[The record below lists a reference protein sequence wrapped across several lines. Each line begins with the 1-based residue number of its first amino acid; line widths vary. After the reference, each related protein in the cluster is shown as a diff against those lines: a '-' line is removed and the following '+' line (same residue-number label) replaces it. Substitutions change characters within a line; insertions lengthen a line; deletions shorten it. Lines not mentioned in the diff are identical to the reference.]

1 MVSATAFSIVAQ
13 SQTGTALD
21 AVDLSDPIT
30 ILAPTVAILGAL
42 LLAYAPRH
50 IGDDSRLWRAIRS
63 LLPHVDDE
71 AREHGFYTSYEI
83 ETDAETAGVWHG
95 SLESLEAA
103 LEAEG
108 YRLGPLAAHKE
119 TSDGRRE
126 VGSWVALGERVEPKW
141 LEALRLQFRTRQTH
155 VTLFE
160 ADDLGDQWL
169 VTAHEE
175 YSAYSALT
183 AYWHL
188 RAKDYDPDAGVE
200 RVREQ
205 LADRERFEPTDK

>member
-1 MVSATAFSIVAQ
+1 MLSATAIGSVA
-13 SQTGTALD
+13 QTGTALD
-21 AVDLSDPIT
+21 AIDPSEPIT
-30 ILAPTVAILGAL
+30 ILAPIVAILGAL

-63 LLPHVDDE
+63 LLPHIDGE

-83 ETDAETAGVWHG
+83 ETDDETAGVWHG

-126 VGSWVALGERVEPKW
+126 VGSWVDVGERVYPKW
-141 LEALRLQFRTRQTH
+141 LEALRLQFHTRQTH

-169 VTAHEE
+169 VTAHRE

-188 RAKDYDPDAGVE
+188 RAKDYDPAAGVAA
-200 RVREQ
+200 VRDQ
-205 LADRERFEPTDK
+205 LGDRGQFESTDK

>member
-1 MVSATAFSIVAQ
+1 MLSATAIGSVAQ
-13 SQTGTALD
+13 AQTGTALD
-21 AVDLSDPIT
+21 LIDPSDPIT
-30 ILAPTVAILGAL
+30 ILAPIVAVLGAL

-63 LLPHVDDE
+63 LLPHIDDE
-71 AREHGFYTSYEI
+71 ARERGFYTSYKI
-83 ETDAETAGVWHG
+83 DVAEESAGVWHG
-95 SLESLEAA
+95 SLKSLESA

-126 VGSWVALGERVEPKW
+126 VGSWVDVGERVEPKW
-141 LEALRLQFRTRQTH
+141 LEALRLQAHTRQTH

-160 ADDLGDQWL
+160 ASDTDDQWL
-169 VTAHEE
+169 VTSHEE

-188 RAKDYDPDAGVE
+188 RAKDYDPDAGVAA
-200 RVREQ
+200 VRDQ
-205 LADRERFEPTDK
+205 LGDRDQFEPTES